1 MKNIFIKSVAIAM
14 LVAGCSKDLD
24 LSPKDTMSDASFW
37 KTAAD
42 FKMGANTLY
51 YSLDGF
57 WFPDTESDI
66 AYNVNNSVS
75 NSTYQT
81 SETNGDWNN
90 AYYYIRCCN
99 NIITKAKDAT
109 LEQNVKVYSA
119 EAKFFRAYSY
129 WKLLK
134 LFGGVPLITEVLDIK
149 SKALYA
155 PRASRKEI
163 VDLIIQDLTDA
174 AIDLPVRK
182 SLSASDRGRVTKG
195 AADALRARVALFEGT
210 WGKYHG
216 DSNFNSY
223 LDIAIEASNSV
234 MLSGQYAL
242 FNAKGADSYRYL
254 FIEEGDDSDEGILDR
269 RYEKDIEGQVYPALI
284 QRSGYLPT
292 KKLADMYLCT
302 DGLPVTNSPLFQG
315 YDTRTSEFLNRDPR
329 MTMTMIIPGKSI
341 GVVGYPTP
349 IPNWPFYP
357 QRVPNTGYIIYKY
370 SSEDV
375 YANTSGESP
384 NFKFDN
390 HLIRYAEVLLINAEA
405 TFERNGAIS
414 DADLDKTINLLRT
427 RATMPTILTNAF
439 VSANGLE
446 MRTEIRRE
454 RSIELAM
461 EGFRYDDLRRWKT
474 AETELSQDLK
484 GIKIVGST
492 WTDPILISGV
502 NKNPYKKSSWQS
514 KTDADGFIVI
524 ESGTGRTFEPNK
536 HYLRPLPTKEILLN
550 PKLEQNPNW

>member
-1 MKNIFIKSVAIAM
+1 MKNILIKSIAVVI
-14 LVAGCSKDLD
+14 LLAGCSKDLD

-42 FKMGANTLY
+42 FKMGANNLY
-51 YSLDGF
+51 YSLEGLGF
-57 WFPDTESDI
+57 ADTESDI

-81 SETNGDWNN
+81 SETNGDWND
-90 AYYYIRCCN
+90 AYSYIRRCN
-99 NIITKAKDAT
+99 NIITKANDAT
-109 LEQNVKVYSA
+109 LKQDVKVYAA

-134 LFGGVPLITEVLDIK
+134 LFGGVPLITEVLDIN
-149 SKALYA
+149 SEALYA
-155 PRASRKEI
+155 PRAGRKEI
-163 VDLIIQDLTDA
+163 VDLIIQDLTEA
-174 AIDLPVRK
+174 AIDLPARK
-182 SLSASDRGRVTKG
+182 SLSASDVGRVTKG
-195 AADALRARVALFEGT
+195 TADALRARVALFEGT
-210 WGKYHG
+210 WGKYRG
-216 DSNFNSY
+216 DLNANAY
-223 LDIAIEASNSV
+223 LDIAIQASSTVMNST
-234 MLSGQYAL
+234 QYAL
-242 FNAKGADSYRYL
+242 YNAKGVDSYRYL

-284 QRSGYLPT
+284 QRIGYLPT
-292 KKLADMYLCT
+292 KKLADMYLCN

-315 YDTRTSEFLNRDPR
+315 YGTTTSEFQNRDPR
-329 MTMTMIIPGKSI
+329 MTMTMIIPGTSVS
-341 GVVGYPTP
+341 VVGYPTP

-375 YANTSGESP
+375 FANTSGESP

-390 HLIRYAEVLLINAEA
+390 HLIRYAEVLLIYAEA
-405 TFERNGAIS
+405 TFERNESIS
-414 DADLDKTINLLRT
+414 DADLDKSINLIRQ
-427 RATMPTILTNAF
+427 RVNMPLLTNAS
-439 VSANGLE
+439 VSSNGLD

-454 RSIELAM
+454 RTIELAL

-474 AETELSQDLK
+474 AETELSQDIK

-492 WTDPILISGV
+492 WIDPILIAGA

-514 KTDADGFIVI
+514 KTDADGFIVV
-524 ESGTGRTFEPNK
+524 ESAAGRTFDPNK
-536 HYLRPLPTKEILLN
+536 HYLRPIPTKEILLN

>member
-1 MKNIFIKSVAIAM
+1 MKNILIKSMAVVI
-14 LVAGCSKDLD
+14 LLAGCSKDLD
-24 LSPKDTMSDASFW
+24 LAPKDTMSDASFW

-42 FKMGANTLY
+42 FKMGANSLY
-51 YSLDGF
+51 YSLEGLGF
-57 WFPDTESDI
+57 GDTESDI

-90 AYYYIRCCN
+90 AYYYIRNCN
-99 NIITKAKDAT
+99 NIITKAKDPIIM
-109 LEQNVKVYSA
+109 NDVKVYAA

-149 SKALYA
+149 SEALYA
-155 PRASRKEI
+155 PRSSRKEI
-163 VDLIIQDLTDA
+163 VDLIIQDLTEA

-182 SLSASDRGRVTKG
+182 SLSASDRGRVAKG

-210 WGKYHG
+210 WGKFRG
-216 DSNFNSY
+216 DANANIY
-223 LDIAIEASNSV
+223 LDIAIQASNKV
-234 MLSGQYAL
+234 MTSTQYAL
-242 FNAKGADSYRYL
+242 YNAKGVNSYRYL

-292 KKLADMYLCT
+292 KKLADMYLCS
-302 DGLPVTNSPLFQG
+302 DGLPVTNSPLFEG
-315 YDTRTSEFLNRDPR
+315 YGTRTSEFQNRDPR
-329 MTMTMIIPGKSI
+329 MTMTLIIPGKSV

-349 IPNWPFYP
+349 VPNWPFYP

-370 SSEDV
+370 ASENT
-375 YANTSGESP
+375 YANTQGESP
-384 NFKFDN
+384 NFNFDN
-390 HLIRYAEVLLINAEA
+390 HLIRYAEMLLINAEA
-405 TFERNGAIS
+405 TFERNGVIS
-414 DADLDKTINLLRT
+414 DADLDKTINQLRT
-427 RATMPTILTNAF
+427 RSAMPTKLTNAL
-439 VSANGLE
+439 VSANGLD

-454 RSIELAM
+454 RTIELAL

-492 WTDPILISGV
+492 WTEPILIGGS

-514 KTDADGFIVI
+514 KADADGFIVV
-524 ESGTGRTFEPNK
+524 ESADGRTFDPNK
-536 HYLRPLPTKEILLN
+536 HYLRPIPTKEILLN